1 VLFNG
6 GVMKAERLRARIV
19 DVLNRWIQ
27 QEGFAPLDA
36 RHLLDAP
43 DLDHAVAR
51 GAAAYGRV
59 RASGRGVRIRSGA
72 PRTYY
77 IGIESSLPAVPGFPT
92 PLKALCVV
100 PFGMEEGTS
109 AAIAGREFG
118 LAVGE
123 TAEFRFLSSTIRK
136 NDRLG
141 TLIEDWGDDLEELGP
156 LEVTLTARPGDD
168 TSSLIPV
175 TLESRVTE
183 TGTLELWCKE
193 RDGDGRWK
201 LELNIREPEGSS
213 VAGLRI

>member
-1 VLFNG
+1 
-6 GVMKAERLRARIV
+6 MKAAPLRSRIV
-19 DVLNRWIQ
+19 EALNLWLR
-27 QEGFAPLDA
+27 QEGYAPLDA
-36 RHLLDAP
+36 AHVLDAP
-43 DLDHAVAR
+43 DLDHAVAK

-77 IGIESSLPAVPGFPT
+77 IGIESSLPAVPGFPA

-123 TAEFRFLSSTIRK
+123 PAEFRFLSSTIRK
-136 NDRLG
+136 NDPPG

-156 LEVTLTARPGDD
+156 LEVTLTGGGAAADL
-168 TSSLIPV
+168 TPV
-175 TLESRVTE
+175 TLVSRVTE
-183 TGTLELWCKE
+183 IGTLELWCKE
-193 RDGDGRWK
+193 RDGEGRWK
-201 LELNIREPEGSS
+201 LELNIRETEDVS
-213 VAGLRI
+213 V